1 MDRCNVKINS
11 EKIDK
16 KIERM
21 NKIAKEAAE
30 QSHRSKILKVK
41 YPIDFIDMI
50 YLKNNYDLCLYAY
63 ENHMNTKTLKE
74 VFSNRSY
81 SKVII
86 LVEMCIRD
94 RTLTIVLL
102 TIWLK
107 NLNAQMA
114 VSYTHLKK
122 VILFDLDNTIASYE
136 EVKPNSKQLMLNEKL
151 TKMGYKIY
159 IISNNRI
166 KRVKEFVETFKVKD
180 YLTLARKPFTKRV
193 CAFIKKN
200 NLNKD
205 EKMCIRDSK

>member
-1 MDRCNVKINS
+1 
-11 EKIDK
+11 
-16 KIERM
+16 M
-21 NKIAKEAAE
+21 NKYLPTFLSMSI
-30 QSHRSKILKVK
+30 
-41 YPIDFIDMI
+41 YDIDFDT
-50 YLKNNYDLCLYAY
+50 LYA
-63 ENHMNTKTLKE
+63 KG
-74 VFSNRSY
+74 
-81 SKVII
+81 
-86 LVEMCIRD
+86 
-94 RTLTIVLL
+94 
-102 TIWLK
+102 
-107 NLNAQMA
+107 Q
-114 VSYTHLKK
+114 K

-205 EKMCIRDSK
+205 EIVMIGDQLLTDIVCANKIGVTNILVKSISRKTERWYTRINRLREEKVLKKIERIDGKKALEIRNIIGKSSDHSE